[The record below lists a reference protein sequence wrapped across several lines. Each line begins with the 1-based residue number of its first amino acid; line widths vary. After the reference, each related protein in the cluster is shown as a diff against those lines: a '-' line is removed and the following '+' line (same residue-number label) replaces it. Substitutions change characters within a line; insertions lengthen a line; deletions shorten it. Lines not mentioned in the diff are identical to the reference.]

1 MYPFHPSQPND
12 HLAAL
17 SGYDDDDENDDDD
30 DDDDDSMMI
39 ITISMIV
46 SKNPSN
52 PSQTNDRLAVLETL
66 GVMMAMLGMRYSK
79 TALRSIRHSTAHIL
93 TLKSDNE

>member
-17 SGYDDDDENDDDD
+17 SGYDDDD
-30 DDDDDSMMI
+30 DDDDDSMMTI
-39 ITISMIV
+39 MISMIV
-46 SKNPSN
+46 CKNPSN

-79 TALRSIRHSTAHIL
+79 TALRLIRHSTANIL